1 MLNRVVL
8 IGRLTRQPELRIT
21 PGGVSVTTFTLAVD
35 RRPNQAGQKET
46 DFIDVVA
53 FGKLAEITCKYMDKG
68 RLVAVEGRL
77 QTRSFETKDGQK
89 RKVFE
94 VISEN
99 IQFLTPRPKKDE
111 SQEGFEDIPGDQT
124 PREPQEQPF

>member
-21 PGGVSVTTFTLAVD
+21 PSSVSVTTFTLAVD
-35 RRPNQAGQKET
+35 RRPNQAGQREA
-46 DFIDVVA
+46 DFIDIVA

-68 RLVAVEGRL
+68 RLIAVEGRL

-89 RKVFE
+89 RKAVE
-94 VISEN
+94 VVADN
-99 IQFLTPRPKKDE
+99 IQFLTPRPKRDD
-111 SQEGFEDIPGDQT
+111 SQEGIEAPVEEDV
-124 PREPQEQPF
+124 PREPENQPA